1 MRDNDLAHS
10 KSVAFT
16 LAEVLITLGVIGVV
30 AALTLPSLITKVQ
43 SHIRENQ
50 IRMVKYKF
58 TKATDSMKSLGLI
71 GPYYAN
77 TEEFVNELQKHLKI
91 AKVCTSDNLRG
102 CWPYDKITLEDG
114 KEFDISKA
122 TTGKVFKMNSDDNND
137 YSSPNVGIITADG
150 TPMILSFNTKCEA
163 LDPAKTYSWSSSD
176 NKPVSNATAGCVAA
190 IFEINGISKPNKFT
204 TDVVAFNANGLGSSC
219 AIEIGGKC
227 FGAVFTPT
235 PLTYEECEAQKGD
248 LGINACSSNSDYW
261 AGAVAQCG
269 GVNNMPTMAD
279 LGNIASAIYNGN
291 PSIGAKEDKTGLTY
305 TSGTATA
312 LGLPEPTFWLWSGEE
327 YSSSG
332 AYVRYFGAT
341 YSGWGNVDR
350 YGNYLQALCL
360 GD

>member
-1 MRDNDLAHS
+1 
-10 KSVAFT
+10 
-16 LAEVLITLGVIGVV
+16 LITLGVIGVV

-43 SHIRENQ
+43 SQIRENQ

-91 AKVCTSDNLRG
+91 AKICTSNNLRG

-122 TTGKVFKMNSDDNND
+122 TTGKVFKMSSDDNND

-190 IFEINGISKPNKFT
+190 IFEINGTSKPNKFT
-204 TDVVAFNANGLGSSC
+204 TDVIAFNANGLGSSC

-235 PLTYEECEAQKGD
+235 PLTKEECEAKKGD
-248 LGINACSSNSDYW
+248 LGISACGPSSDYW

-269 GVNNMPTMAD
+269 GVNNLPTASD
-279 LGNIASAIYNGN
+279 LAAIANAIYDGN
-291 PSIGAKEDKTGLTY
+291 PSIGAKETKSGLTY

-312 LGLPEPTFWLWSGEE
+312 LGLPEPSFWLWSGVE
-327 YSSSG
+327 YSSNH
-332 AYVRYFGAT
+332 AYYRGFNATDSNWYFLYRNSYT
-341 YSGWGNVDR
+341 F
-350 YGNYLQALCL
+350 QALCL

>member
-1 MRDNDLAHS
+1 MN
-10 KSVAFT
+10 KKAFT

-71 GPYYAN
+71 GPYYEN
-77 TEEFVNELQKHLKI
+77 TEAFVNELQKHLKI
-91 AKVCTSDNLRG
+91 AKVCTSENLRG

-190 IFEINGISKPNKFT
+190 IFEINGTSKPNKFA
-204 TDVVAFNANGLGSSC
+204 TDVIAFNANGLGSSC

-235 PLTYEECEAQKGD
+235 PLTYDQCEAQKGD
-248 LGINACSSNSDYW
+248 LGINACYYSSDFW

-269 GVNNMPTMAD
+269 GVNNMPTASD
-279 LGNIASAIYNGN
+279 LAAIANTIYDGN
-291 PSIGAKEDKTGLTY
+291 PSIGAKENVDDLTY
-305 TSGTATA
+305 TSGTASS

-327 YSSSG
+327 SSSDN
-332 AYVRYFGAT
+332 AYSRGFFAT
-341 YSGWGNVDR
+341 YSGWYYR
-350 YGNYLQALCL
+350 SRKSYYIQALCL
-360 GD
+360 SD